1 MGCNKQVTNRDTP
14 PPNRLEEFLRRKLR
28 LQRVEEEVRRR
39 IVLGFFDMLYYSR
52 QFKRHMETKRA
63 GRMTAIPQ
71 LDVPEILVDNEE
83 QRAEEEQQRRQ
94 GQGQGQGQGQQMQ
107 PPTPG
112 GGGARSRAKSSAAA
126 TVLDSDSLLSPSTS
140 RARSQHRSWAAGLG
154 ADLSSYDTSYGH
166 PLAGPRA
173 SRPSAASGSHRSQAS
188 AFSFELADPGE
199 VAAAG
204 DVGDEATSLG
214 RRGSATV
221 DPAVVRDMLDDSIW
235 VESLRRSATTMRKSG
250 WGGQGGFK

>member
-1 MGCNKQVTNRDTP
+1 MTNANLP
-14 PPNRLEEFLRRKLR
+14 PPPRLEEFLRRKLR

-52 QFKRHMETKRA
+52 RFKRHMDTKRA

-83 QRAEEEQQRRQ
+83 QRAEQQASA
-94 GQGQGQGQGQQMQ
+94 GTG
-107 PPTPG
+107 
-112 GGGARSRAKSSAAA
+112 RSRAKSSAAA
-126 TVLDSDSLLSPSTS
+126 TALGSDSGGSLLSPSTS
-140 RARSQHRSWAAGLG
+140 RARTQHRSWAGLG

-173 SRPSAASGSHRSQAS
+173 SRQAAAPIPGHRSQTS
-188 AFSFELADPGE
+188 AFSFELTEPGE
-199 VAAAG
+199 VMG
-204 DVGDEATSLG
+204 MDGDEATSFG
-214 RRGSATV
+214 QRGSTAV

-250 WGGQGGFK
+250 WGSQGGFK

>member
-1 MGCNKQVTNRDTP
+1 
-14 PPNRLEEFLRRKLR
+14 
-28 LQRVEEEVRRR
+28 
-39 IVLGFFDMLYYSR
+39 MLYYSR

-83 QRAEEEQQRRQ
+83 QRAEEDAQQRWRQQQEQQ
-94 GQGQGQGQGQQMQ
+94 QQQ
-107 PPTPG
+107 SPTAG
-112 GGGARSRAKSSAAA
+112 RGRAKSSAAA
-126 TVLDSDSLLSPSTS
+126 TALGSDSGSLLSPSTS

-166 PLAGPRA
+166 PLAGPLA
-173 SRPSAASGSHRSQAS
+173 SRPSPSHHRSQAS
-188 AFSFELADPGE
+188 AFSFELAEPGD
-199 VAAAG
+199 G
-204 DVGDEATSLG
+204 PGLDGDEALSLG
-214 RRGSATV
+214 GRGSNAV

-250 WGGQGGFK
+250 WGSQGGFK